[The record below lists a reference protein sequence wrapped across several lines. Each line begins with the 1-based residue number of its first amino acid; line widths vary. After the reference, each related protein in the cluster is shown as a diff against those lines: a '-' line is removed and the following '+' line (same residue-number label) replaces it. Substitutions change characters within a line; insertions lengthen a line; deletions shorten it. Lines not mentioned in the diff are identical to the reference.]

1 MFNLLRVCAILAVLA
16 TAMAAQPLH
25 AQIHVPAGARVQV
38 GDGALQ
44 AGGLD
49 LTVSGGFLVAT
60 GQVLGLRHVA
70 ISPGGLISGGTGM
83 LRLAGDW
90 RNDGSF
96 VRGSS
101 LIDFVDG
108 AGLTEATI
116 SGSSQFS
123 RLSFVSAQGKRYRF
137 AVGTE
142 QRIDTSLRIRGTS
155 AIAIQI
161 ASTQAGQIARINLA
175 TAGTQDMAFI
185 GVSDVHASGQPLAPL
200 LTNQGGTG
208 NDRGWFG
215 NPPDGVARPI
225 PSLNLM
231 SLTLMVLLFGLL
243 ARPALTRLQTLR

>member
-1 MFNLLRVCAILAVLA
+1 MFNLLRVFAILAGLA
-16 TAMAAQPLH
+16 MSIAAQPLH
-25 AQIHVPAGARVQV
+25 AQIHIPAGARVQV
-38 GDGALQ
+38 GDGGLQ

-49 LTVSGGFLVAT
+49 LTVSGALLVSA
-60 GQVLGLRHVA
+60 GQVHGLRHVSIA
-70 ISPGGLISGGTGM
+70 PGGLINAGTGL
-83 LRLAGDW
+83 LRVAGDW

-101 LIDFVDG
+101 LVDFVDG
-108 AGLTEATI
+108 AGLAEATI
-116 SGSSQFS
+116 SGSSQFA
-123 RLSFVSAQGKRYRF
+123 RLSLVSTQGKRYRF

-155 AIAIQI
+155 ASAIQI
-161 ASTQAGQIARINLA
+161 ASTQAGQVARIGLA
-175 TAGTQDMAFI
+175 NTGTQDMAFI

-231 SLTLMVLLFGLL
+231 SLTLMALLFGLL